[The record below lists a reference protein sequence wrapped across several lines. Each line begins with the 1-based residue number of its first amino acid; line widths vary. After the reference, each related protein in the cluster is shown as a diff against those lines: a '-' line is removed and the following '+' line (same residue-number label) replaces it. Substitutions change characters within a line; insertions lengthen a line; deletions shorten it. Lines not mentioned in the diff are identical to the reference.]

1 VAAAAGGDGE
11 AVSAAR
17 PELGVA
23 IVSYRVPDFL
33 RGCLESLRRAEDVDG
48 VKVCVVDCASG
59 DGTVEMVRREFPEV
73 DLVASER
80 NLGYVGGNNVALAR
94 LREGE
99 ARPRFLLLLN
109 PDTVVPPRALR
120 EMLDLFDRYPDLGAA
135 GPRLHLETGEL
146 DHACKRGFPSPTT
159 SLYHMI
165 GLSRLFPRSRR
176 FGRYR
181 LTFVDERALA
191 DVDSVVGAFML
202 VRDDVVATVGLL
214 DDDFF
219 MYGEDLDWAFRIKR
233 AGWRVVYNG
242 RVDVLHYKRQS
253 SRQSVR
259 AVGEFYRA
267 MRVFFRKH
275 YAASTPGPLA
285 FLIETAIRAMGT
297 AAVVRRRM
305 ALRGAAA

>member
-1 VAAAAGGDGE
+1 MSSE
-11 AVSAAR
+11 R
-17 PELGVA
+17 PELGIA
-23 IVSYRVPDFL
+23 IVSYRVPELL
-33 RGCLESLRRAEDVDG
+33 RGCLESLRRAEG
-48 VKVCVVDCASG
+48 VAGTRICVVDNASG
-59 DGTVEMVRREFPEV
+59 DGTAEMLRREFPEV

-80 NLGYVGGNNVALAR
+80 NLGYVGGNNLALAR

-99 ARPRFLLLLN
+99 GRPRYLLLLN
-109 PDTVVPPRALR
+109 PDTVVPRGALR
-120 EMLDLFDRYPDLGAA
+120 EMLDLFERFPDVGAA
-135 GPRLHLETGEL
+135 GPRLHLENGEL
-146 DHACKRGFPSPTT
+146 DHACKRGFPSPAT

-191 DVDSVVGAFML
+191 DVDSVVGAFMM
-202 VRDDVVATVGLL
+202 VRDEVAAAVGLL

-242 RVDVLHYKRQS
+242 RVDVLHYKRRS

-275 YAASTPGPLA
+275 YAASTPAPMA
-285 FLIETAIRAMGT
+285 FLIETAIGAMGT
-297 AAVVRRRM
+297 AAVLRRRLD
-305 ALRGAAA
+305 LRGADA

>member
-1 VAAAAGGDGE
+1 MNGAG
-11 AVSAAR
+11 R

-23 IVSYRVPDFL
+23 IVSYRVPHLL
-33 RGCLESLRRAEDVDG
+33 RGCLESLRHAEGVDG
-48 VKVCVVDCASG
+48 MRVCVVDNASG
-59 DGTVEMVRREFPEV
+59 DGSVEMVRAEFPGVE
-73 DLVASER
+73 LIASDR
-80 NLGYVGGNNVALAR
+80 NLGYVGGNNAALAH
-94 LREGE
+94 LRGAED
-99 ARPRFLLLLN
+99 RPRFLLLLN
-109 PDTVVPPRALR
+109 PDTVVPPTALR
-120 EMLDLFDRYPDLGAA
+120 EMLDLFERYPDVGAA
-135 GPRLHLETGEL
+135 GPRLHLENGEI

-191 DVDSVVGAFML
+191 DVDSVVGAFMM
-202 VRDDVVATVGLL
+202 VRDEVIATVGLL

-253 SRQSVR
+253 SRKSLR

-267 MRVFFRKH
+267 MRIFFRKH
-275 YAASTPGPLA
+275 YASKTPAPLA
-285 FLIETAIRAMGT
+285 LAIETAIRALG
-297 AAVVRRRM
+297 AVSVARRWLE
-305 ALRGAAA
+305 LRGAAA